1 MTLDLVVC
9 GLILFFALLGAL
21 AGGFLQMANV
31 GGLLLG
37 GAVARPAGLRLGPLA
52 AAHWKAPTILGVIGV
67 AVLAFFITYG
77 VSLAVFRAILRRAG
91 KNPTLSGVDKLLGF
105 LFGGAKAA
113 MILFVLLS
121 AFIFFEK
128 PFTQLSPYR
137 FDTRGSQVA
146 AFVRA
151 HDLFTHFTFPGMR
164 GLTAMARA
172 GHDPDAAAALARDP
186 ELQTLTR
193 DPRVISLLHDADLQH
208 ALQSGD
214 SMALLR
220 NNRVMTLLSDPAIQ
234 EHLSRIGEN
243 VPTPPRP

>member
-21 AGGFLQMANV
+21 AGGFLQLANV
-31 GGLLLG
+31 VGLVLG

-52 AAHWKAPTILGVIGV
+52 AAHWKAPVILGVLGV
-67 AVLAFFITYG
+67 SVLAFFITYA
-77 VSLAVFRAILRRAG
+77 VSLAFFRIILRRAG
-91 KNPTLSGVDKLLGF
+91 KSPTLSGLDKLLGF
-105 LFGGAKAA
+105 LLGGAKAA

-121 AFIFFEK
+121 ALIFFEK
-128 PFTQLSPYR
+128 PFSQLSPYR

-146 AFVRA
+146 SFVRA
-151 HDLFTHFTFPGMR
+151 HDLFTHFSFPGTR

-172 GHDPDAAAALARDP
+172 GHDPDAAAALAKDP
-186 ELQTLTR
+186 ELQALTR
-193 DPRVISLLHDADLQH
+193 DPRVVSLLHDGELQH

-234 EHLSRIGEN
+234 ERLSRIGEN
-243 VPTPPRP
+243 LPTTPRP